1 MQKIRLITNVGK
13 SQISESKEFFHLKK
27 IPVTVDGAVMNG
39 LLYRAE
45 DNAAGMPSINGR
57 VMTLG
62 HPKNDAGEFISA
74 TDGEAL
80 VNHFSGGSVEKNYH
94 VNGVHYVDAKIKKSV
109 LKAQNNGEWYYN
121 QLESKKP
128 IGVSTGLF
136 SSREMTEGVNNSGT
150 KYFAIATNQKYDHLA
165 LLHESEAPA
174 GGKDTFINFNADAT
188 EIVVNLDAFI
198 EANEDQ
204 GLFSRIKEFVK
215 SFNSSSY
222 RDIERLIESKLKAER
237 TTSANEYLYPSETYD
252 TFFIYEKG
260 GTMLKQAYV
269 VDGGELTFVNE
280 PKPVTKDVEWTELN
294 TNEDNSMR
302 KLMLAGLEA
311 KGISV
316 NAEITDADLLVK
328 YNETNAAAPAANTDE
343 VPAWAKDLAAN
354 MADMKKEM
362 SDMKKKEMTDEE
374 EAKAKKA
381 KALAGN
387 AKIAALGLTEPVLL
401 SMNSA
406 TLDSLYAKNIG
417 TIVGN
422 AFASNVTQ
430 TEKSEF
436 SDYIPE

>member
-45 DNAAGMPSINGR
+45 DNAKGMPSINGR

-74 TDGEAL
+74 SEGEAL

-121 QLESKKP
+121 QLASKKP

-136 SSREMTEGVNNSGT
+136 SGREMTEGVNNSGT

-188 EIVVNLDAFI
+188 EIVVNLDSFI
-198 EANEDQ
+198 EASEDQ
-204 GLFSRIKEFVK
+204 GLFDKLV
-215 SFNSSSY
+215 
-222 RDIERLIESKLKAER
+222 SKVLA
-237 TTSANEYLYPSETYD
+237 TLNFAHSEETRYNHTD
-252 TFFIYEKG
+252 
-260 GTMLKQAYV
+260 
-269 VDGGELTFVNE
+269 DVN
-280 PKPVTKDVEWTELN
+280 VTEELN
-294 TNEDNSMR
+294 TNEDNSMHQ
-302 KLMLAGLEA
+302 KLIALLAA
-311 KGISV
+311 KGFTA
-316 NAEITDADLLVK
+316 NAEMTVDQLTAELEKALD
-328 YNETNAAAPAANTDE
+328 TNSANKGDE

-362 SDMKKKEMTDEE
+362 SDMKKKEMTAEE

-387 AKIAALGLTEPVLL
+387 SKIAALGFDEASLL

-406 TLDSLYAKNIG
+406 TLDSLYAKNVG
-417 TIVGN
+417 TITGN
-422 AFASNVTQ
+422 AFASAGESK
-430 TEKSEF
+430 TEDEVF
-436 SDYIPE
+436 

>member
-45 DNAAGMPSINGR
+45 DNAKGMPSINGR

-74 TDGEAL
+74 SEGEAL

-121 QLESKKP
+121 QLASKKP

-136 SSREMTEGVNNSGT
+136 SGREMTEGVNNSGA

-198 EANEDQ
+198 EANEEQ
-204 GLFSRIKEFVK
+204 GLFSRVKEFVK

-269 VDGGELTFVNE
+269 VDGGEVTFVNE

-362 SDMKKKEMTDEE
+362 SDMKKKEMTAEE

-387 AKIAALGLTEPVLL
+387 SKIAALGFDEASLL
-401 SMNSA
+401 AMNSA
-406 TLDSLYAKNIG
+406 TLDNLYAKNVG
-417 TIVGN
+417 TITGN
-422 AFASNVTQ
+422 AFAGVGESK
-430 TEKSEF
+430 TEDEVF
-436 SDYIPE
+436 

>member
-45 DNAAGMPSINGR
+45 DNAKGMPSINGR

-74 TDGEAL
+74 NEGEAL

-94 VNGVHYVDAKIKKSV
+94 VNGVHYVDAKIRKAT
-109 LKAQNNGEWYYN
+109 LKAQKDGEWYYN

-188 EIVVNLDAFI
+188 EIIVNLDAFV

-204 GLFSRIKEFVK
+204 GLFDKF
-215 SFNSSSY
+215 
-222 RDIERLIESKLKAER
+222 
-237 TTSANEYLYPSETYD
+237 
-252 TFFIYEKG
+252 
-260 GTMLKQAYV
+260 KQFMQTLNFAHDDKTRYNHT
-269 VDGGELTFVNE
+269 DDVN
-280 PKPVTKDVEWTELN
+280 VTELN

-328 YNETNAAAPAANTDE
+328 YTEVNAAAPAANTDK

-362 SDMKKKEMTDEE
+362 SDMKKKEMTAEE

-387 AKIAALGLTEPVLL
+387 SKIAALGLDEASLL
-401 SMNSA
+401 AMNSA
-406 TLDSLYAKNIG
+406 TLDNLYAKNVGAI
-417 TIVGN
+417 TGN
-422 AFASNVTQ
+422 ASAGFDTTETQ
-430 TEKSEF
+430 DEVF
-436 SDYIPE
+436 

>member
-45 DNAAGMPSINGR
+45 DNAKGMPSINGR

-74 TDGEAL
+74 SEGEAL

-121 QLESKKP
+121 QLASKKP

-136 SSREMTEGVNNSGT
+136 SGREMTEGVNNSGA

-188 EIVVNLDAFI
+188 EIIVNLDAFI
-198 EANEDQ
+198 EANEEQ
-204 GLFSRIKEFVK
+204 GLFDKFK
-215 SFNSSSY
+215 QFMQTLNF
-222 RDIERLIESKLKAER
+222 AH
-237 TTSANEYLYPSETYD
+237 SEETRYNHTD
-252 TFFIYEKG
+252 
-260 GTMLKQAYV
+260 
-269 VDGGELTFVNE
+269 DVN
-280 PKPVTKDVEWTELN
+280 VTEELN
-294 TNEDNSMR
+294 TNEDNSMHQ
-302 KLMLAGLEA
+302 KLIALLAA
-311 KGISV
+311 KGFTA
-316 NAEITDADLLVK
+316 NADMTVDQLTAELEKALD
-328 YNETNAAAPAANTDE
+328 TNSANKGDE

-362 SDMKKKEMTDEE
+362 SDMKKKEMTAEE

-387 AKIAALGLTEPVLL
+387 SKIAALGFDEASLL
-401 SMNSA
+401 AMNSA
-406 TLDSLYAKNIG
+406 TLDNLYAKNVG
-417 TIVGN
+417 TITGN
-422 AFASNVTQ
+422 AFAGAGESK
-430 TEKSEF
+430 TEDEVF
-436 SDYIPE
+436 

>member
-1 MQKIRLITNVGK
+1 MIPPALRLGQLFPNRIQKNHITKFCTKSALSGIISKSTLEGAMQKIRLITNVGK

-45 DNAAGMPSINGR
+45 DNAKGMPSINGR

-74 TDGEAL
+74 SEGEAL

-94 VNGVHYVDAKIKKSV
+94 VNGVHYVDAKIRKAT
-109 LKAQNNGEWYYN
+109 LKAQKDGEWYYN

-136 SSREMTEGVNNSGT
+136 SGREMTEGVNNSGT

-188 EIVVNLDAFI
+188 EIVVNLDAFV

-204 GLFSRIKEFVK
+204 GLFDKLV
-215 SFNSSSY
+215 
-222 RDIERLIESKLKAER
+222 SKVLA
-237 TTSANEYLYPSETYD
+237 TLNFAHSEETRYNHTD
-252 TFFIYEKG
+252 
-260 GTMLKQAYV
+260 
-269 VDGGELTFVNE
+269 DVN
-280 PKPVTKDVEWTELN
+280 VTEELN
-294 TNEDNSMR
+294 TNEDNSMHQ
-302 KLMLAGLEA
+302 KLIALLAA
-311 KGISV
+311 KGFTA
-316 NAEITDADLLVK
+316 NADMTVDQLTAELEKALD
-328 YNETNAAAPAANTDE
+328 TNSANKGDE

-362 SDMKKKEMTDEE
+362 SDMKKKEMTAEE

-387 AKIAALGLTEPVLL
+387 SKIAALGLDEASLL
-401 SMNSA
+401 AMNSA
-406 TLDSLYAKNIG
+406 TLDNLYAKNVG
-417 TIVGN
+417 TITGN
-422 AFASNVTQ
+422 AFAGAGESK
-430 TEKSEF
+430 TEDEVF
-436 SDYIPE
+436 